1 MNEWVTEEELVEV
14 KLVFRSH
21 FSSFNFYIISTDS
34 LIYTTTT
41 TTILSLFATVSNVH
55 IKVHFTQIISTDI
68 AIQFTII
75 IADYVVL
82 LGKKTPSKIMTM
94 WQQTCLITSGERG
107 LWARATTCDTLYLFY
122 KITAVLSD
130 KDVSLSQTD
139 FDYF

>member
-1 MNEWVTEEELVEV
+1 MTEEELVEV

-41 TTILSLFATVSNVH
+41 TILSLFATVSNVH
-55 IKVHFTQIISTDI
+55 LNILHRLFRQILRYNSR
-68 AIQFTII
+68 
-75 IADYVVL
+75 L
-82 LGKKTPSKIMTM
+82 LSLITSCYWEKKNPSKIMTM